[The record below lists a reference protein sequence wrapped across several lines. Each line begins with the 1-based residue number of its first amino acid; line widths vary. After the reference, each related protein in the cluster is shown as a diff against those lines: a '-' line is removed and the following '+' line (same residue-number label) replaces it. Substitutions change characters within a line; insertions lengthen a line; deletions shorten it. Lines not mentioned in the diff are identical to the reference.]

1 MDIATHTPIEEIV
14 LRLAMASLFGMVLGL
29 DREMRGKPAGL
40 RTHMLIALGAAVT
53 TLVAFE
59 LYYSLLEAS
68 PDTRADPLR
77 AIEGV
82 AAAIGFLGAGAI
94 IRGARGVQ
102 NMTTAANIWLCGA
115 IGLACGGG
123 YYVVAGITFAFTLT
137 ILTLVRFLERGKGRD
152 PDE

>member
-1 MDIATHTPIEEIV
+1 MELATTTPVIEIIV
-14 LRLAMASLFGMVLGL
+14 RLALASLFGMVLGL

-59 LYYSLLEAS
+59 LYYSLAADNPEV
-68 PDTRADPLR
+68 RADPLR

-94 IRGARGVQ
+94 IRGAEGVH

-123 YYVVAGITFAFTLT
+123 YYVVAGITFAFTIT
-137 ILTLVRFLERGKGRD
+137 ILTLVRFLERGKDREVD
-152 PDE
+152 D